1 MCSLSI
7 FLKSPWA
14 DLLRID
20 LDVRHTVAI
29 EDVVYPLFPASAQHP
44 LPNPTIQT
52 LSPAAL
58 AYLGDAVYELYM
70 RTQHLL
76 PPSRIR
82 DYHQQVVQCVRAE
95 TQAAFAIAL
104 LPHLSDAEK
113 QILKQGRNAATGQ
126 PKRLSPE
133 IYQQAT
139 ALETLIGHLYL
150 TDLPRLQEIL
160 GYFSPDLL
168 ATAAS

>member
-1 MCSLSI
+1 
-7 FLKSPWA
+7 
-14 DLLRID
+14 
-20 LDVRHTVAI
+20 VRDTLAK
-29 EDVVYPLFPASAQHP
+29 EDVVLPFFPAGAQYP

-52 LSPAAL
+52 LSPTAL

-70 RTQHLL
+70 RTQYLL

-82 DYHQQVVQCVRAE
+82 DYHRRVVDCVRAE
-95 TQAAFAIAL
+95 TQAAFVTAL
-104 LPHLSDAEK
+104 LPYLSDAEK

-133 IYQQAT
+133 IYQQAS

-150 TDLPRLQEIL
+150 TDLPRLQEVL
-160 GYFSPDLL
+160 GYFSVDMI
-168 ATAAS
+168 AT

>member
-1 MCSLSI
+1 ML
-7 FLKSPWA
+7 
-14 DLLRID
+14 
-20 LDVRHTVAI
+20 
-29 EDVVYPLFPASAQHP
+29 PLFPAGAQYP
-44 LPNPTIQT
+44 LPHPTMQT

-58 AYLGDAVYELYM
+58 AYLGDAVYELHM
-70 RTQHLL
+70 RTQFLL

-82 DYHQQVVQCVRAE
+82 DYHQRVVGCVRAE

-104 LPHLSDAEK
+104 LPYLSDAEK
-113 QILKQGRNAATGQ
+113 QIMKQGRNAATGQ

-139 ALETLIGHLYL
+139 ALEALIGHLYL

-160 GYFSPDLL
+160 GYFSPDMIE
-168 ATAAS
+168 TTKS

>member
-1 MCSLSI
+1 VS
-7 FLKSPWA
+7 
-14 DLLRID
+14 
-20 LDVRHTVAI
+20 HTVAK
-29 EDVVYPLFPASAQHP
+29 EDVVLPLFPAGAQHP
-44 LPNPTIQT
+44 LPNSTIQT

-70 RTQHLL
+70 RTQYLL

-82 DYHQQVVQCVRAE
+82 DYHQQVVHCVRAE

-104 LPHLSDAEK
+104 SPYLSDAEK

-168 ATAAS
+168 ATATS

>member
-1 MCSLSI
+1 M
-7 FLKSPWA
+7 
-14 DLLRID
+14 
-20 LDVRHTVAI
+20 H
-29 EDVVYPLFPASAQHP
+29 PLFSAGVQHP
-44 LPNPTIQT
+44 LPNSTLQT

-70 RTQHLL
+70 RTQYLL

-82 DYHQQVVQCVRAE
+82 DYHQRVVGCVRAE
-95 TQAAFAIAL
+95 TQAAFAAAL
-104 LPHLSDAEK
+104 LPHLSDTEK

-150 TDLPRLQEIL
+150 TDLDRLREIL
-160 GYFSPDLL
+160 GHFSLDTL
-168 ATAAS
+168 AIATS

>member
-1 MCSLSI
+1 
-7 FLKSPWA
+7 
-14 DLLRID
+14 
-20 LDVRHTVAI
+20 VRNTIAT
-29 EDVVYPLFPASAQHP
+29 EDVVQPLFPASAPHP
-44 LPNPTIQT
+44 LSNPTIQT

-70 RTQHLL
+70 RTQYLL

-82 DYHQQVVQCVRAE
+82 DYHQRVVDCVRAE

-104 LPHLSDAEK
+104 LPYLSDAEK

-133 IYQQAT
+133 VYQQAT

-150 TDLPRLQEIL
+150 TDLDRLREIL
-160 GYFSPDLL
+160 GHFSLDTL
-168 ATAAS
+168 AITPS